1 MAYLS
6 NSELLISDDSIG
18 NLLDTLEKDEDY
30 ERLLSSH
37 HESFVRPVFAEPQ
50 KTVNP
55 VPVAPHVPAAPARAA
70 RPKRR
75 RRNPVIIL
83 ASVVLFLVALP
94 MLLYRP
100 VISKYRQPPI
110 GPKPVSQNLEQLDET
125 LEGYVTEKTVTSS
138 SSMPVSEKGYVYD
151 LLFPFE
157 SSDIE
162 QCQNILGCPVKIEE
176 NKILIGSD
184 RPESELLS
192 SLKSELDSLM
202 GSLNDKPEFINIKTA
217 SADDSYSEY
226 SVVVTAVNLNMMER
240 EAVRALFAPAA
251 LYNSISHSEAQ
262 SIRVNFYNMLG
273 NVVNYMDSAE
283 F

>member
-1 MAYLS
+1 M
-6 NSELLISDDSIG
+6 
-18 NLLDTLEKDEDY
+18 
-30 ERLLSSH
+30 
-37 HESFVRPVFAEPQ
+37 
-50 KTVNP
+50 
-55 VPVAPHVPAAPARAA
+55 
-70 RPKRR
+70 
-75 RRNPVIIL
+75 IIL

-176 NKILIGSD
+176 NKILIGSE

-240 EAVRALFAPAA
+240 VAVRALFAPAA